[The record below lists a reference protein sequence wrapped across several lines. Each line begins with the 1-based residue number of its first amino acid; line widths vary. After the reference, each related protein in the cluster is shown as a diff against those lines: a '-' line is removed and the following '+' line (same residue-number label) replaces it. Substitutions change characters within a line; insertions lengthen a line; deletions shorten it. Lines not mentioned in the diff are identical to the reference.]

1 MNCSPVSEMLP
12 VIMTNL
18 IVQKY
23 GGTSVGTTDKIKNVA
38 ARIQKYCKEG
48 KQVVVVVSAMGHS
61 TDELIDL
68 AEKVNPNPPR
78 REMDMLLSTGE
89 QVSVSLLAMALEAIH
104 IPAQSFTG
112 SQVRIMTDGNFS
124 NAKIEMIDRTRIDKA
139 LQSGKV
145 VIVAGFQGIDKDE
158 NITTLGRGGSDTTAV
173 ALAATL
179 GAKECEIYTDVDGVY
194 TADPNKIPGAKMH
207 ERITYDEML
216 ELASLGAGVLHS
228 RSVEF
233 AKNYDVVIHVR
244 SSFHEKPGTLVVS
257 EEKLME
263 HIRVSGVTIKNEEA
277 RITIPDVPDKPGIAA
292 DLFGGLAKSDII
304 VDVIVQSSPS
314 NGKNT
319 ISFTIPRKAIKT
331 AEPLLEAFVKKHSTG
346 KVDINDKISIV
357 SAVGVGM
364 KSHVGVA
371 SKMFQA
377 LADNSINIEMISTS
391 EIKISCVIPEEQ
403 AKDALKAIHG
413 AFIG

>member
-1 MNCSPVSEMLP
+1 MPR
-12 VIMTNL
+12 I

-38 ARIQKYCKEG
+38 RRIKIYHDRG
-48 KQVVVVVSAMGHS
+48 DHVVVVVSAMGHT
-61 TDELIDL
+61 TDELIEL
-68 AEKVNPNPPR
+68 AEKLSDNPPR

-89 QVSVSLLAMALEAIH
+89 QVSVSLLAIALEAIGV
-104 IPAQSFTG
+104 PARSFTG
-112 SQVRIMTDGNFS
+112 SQVKMMTDGNFS
-124 NAKIEMIDRTRIDKA
+124 NAKIEMIDRTRIDEA
-139 LQSGKV
+139 LKENKV
-145 VIVAGFQGIDKDE
+145 AIVAGFQGIDKE
-158 NITTLGRGGSDTTAV
+158 GNITTLGRGGSDTSAV
-173 ALAATL
+173 AIAATL
-179 GAKECEIYTDVDGVY
+179 GATECEIYTDVDGVF
-194 TADPNKIPGAKMH
+194 TADPNKVNGAKMH

-228 RSVEF
+228 RSVEL

-244 SSFHEKPGTLVVS
+244 SSFKEIPGTLVVS

-292 DLFGGLAKSDII
+292 ELFGALAKADVI

-319 ISFTIPRKAIKT
+319 ISFTISRKSVKDAL
-331 AEPLLEAFVKKHSTG
+331 PLLEKFVEANKTG
-346 KVDINDKISIV
+346 KIELNEKIAII

-371 SKMFQA
+371 AQMFKA
-377 LADNSINIEMISTS
+377 LADNNINIEMITTS
-391 EIKISCVIPEEQ
+391 EIKISCVIPEAQ
-403 AKDALKAIHG
+403 GKSALKAIHDE
-413 AFIG
+413 FI

>member
-1 MNCSPVSEMLP
+1 MPR
-12 VIMTNL
+12 I

-38 ARIQKYCKEG
+38 KRIKTYHDRG
-48 KQVVVVVSAMGHS
+48 DHVVVVVSAMGHT
-61 TDELIDL
+61 TDELIEL
-68 AEKVNPNPPR
+68 ADKLNSNPPR

-89 QVSVSLLAMALEAIH
+89 QVSVSLLAIALDSIGV
-104 IPAQSFTG
+104 PARSFTG
-112 SQVRIMTDGNFS
+112 SQVKMMTDGNFS
-124 NAKIEMIDRTRIDKA
+124 NAKIEMIDRTRIDEA
-139 LQSGKV
+139 LGENKV
-145 VIVAGFQGIDKDE
+145 AIVAGFQGIDKE
-158 NITTLGRGGSDTTAV
+158 GNITTLGRGGSDTSAV
-173 ALAATL
+173 AIAATL
-179 GAKECEIYTDVDGVY
+179 GANECEIYTDVDGVF
-194 TADPNKIPGAKMH
+194 TADPNKVNGAKMH

-228 RSVEF
+228 RSVEL

-244 SSFHEKPGTLVVS
+244 SSFKDIPGTLVVS

-292 DLFGGLAKSDII
+292 ELFGALAKADVI

-319 ISFTIPRKAIKT
+319 ISFTISRKSVKEAL
-331 AEPLLEAFVKKHSTG
+331 PLLEKFVEANKTG
-346 KVDINDKISIV
+346 KIELNEKIAII

-371 SKMFQA
+371 AQMFKA
-377 LADNSINIEMISTS
+377 LADNNINIEMITTS
-391 EIKISCVIPEEQ
+391 EIKISCVIPEAQ
-403 AKDALKAIHG
+403 GKSALKAIHDE
-413 AFIG
+413 FI